1 MIAKDGSK
9 KFVELSVSL
18 MRDSDGQP
26 MGFRGVARDITE
38 RKKSEEQ
45 AKLHQQQ
52 LMQASKMVALGTL
65 VSGVAHEI
73 NNPNNFI
80 MLNSPI
86 LKEAWENAMPILEK
100 YYEENGDF
108 IMGGMKFSEMRDN
121 IPALFSGISD
131 GSKRI
136 KRIVDDLKNYVRN
149 DSADLTQPIDINAV
163 IKSAVSLL
171 TNMIKNTTH
180 NFSIEKGN
188 DLPVLKGNFQRLEQV
203 MINLIQ
209 NACQALPDNNRGIYI
224 STAYDQNNSNIVVT
238 IRDEGVGMPPETVEH
253 IMDPFFT
260 TKHDAGGIG
269 LGLSIS
275 SRIVEEHGG
284 TLRFSSEPG
293 AGTTA
298 TITLPIEREKQTLEG
313 NPE

>member
-1 MIAKDGSK
+1 
-9 KFVELSVSL
+9 
-18 MRDSDGQP
+18 
-26 MGFRGVARDITE
+26 
-38 RKKSEEQ
+38 
-45 AKLHQQQ
+45 
-52 LMQASKMVALGTL
+52 
-65 VSGVAHEI
+65 
-73 NNPNNFI
+73 
-80 MLNSPI
+80 
-86 LKEAWENAMPILEK
+86 
-100 YYEENGDF
+100 
-108 IMGGMKFSEMRDN
+108 
-121 IPALFSGISD
+121 
-131 GSKRI
+131 
-136 KRIVDDLKNYVRN
+136 
-149 DSADLTQPIDINAV
+149 
-163 IKSAVSLL
+163 
-171 TNMIKNTTH
+171 
-180 NFSIEKGN
+180 
-188 DLPVLKGNFQRLEQV
+188 